1 MEKEE
6 QSQEDQA
13 RISELEQE
21 VQRLKAKVEPEPM
34 EDDGNPITE
43 ADMPY
48 MPPRWRAIVIPIVI
62 GVAVFVAII
71 AVTSALSS
79 GFDSFAKKAAATL
92 VPEDLA
98 EQAGRGGTP
107 AVHQR
112 PAVKLAPM
120 KPGKAE
126 PPVRAPG
133 L

>member
-1 MEKEE
+1 MENEE
-6 QSQEDQA
+6 NSQEAQA
-13 RISELEQE
+13 RIAELEQE
-21 VQRLKAKVEPEPM
+21 VQRLKAKVEPQPM

-62 GVAVFVAII
+62 GLAVFAAII
-71 AVTSALSS
+71 MVTSALSS

-98 EQAGRGGTP
+98 EQTRPRSAGE
-107 AVHQR
+107 QR

-120 KPGKAE
+120 KPASTE
-126 PPVRAPG
+126 PPIRAPG